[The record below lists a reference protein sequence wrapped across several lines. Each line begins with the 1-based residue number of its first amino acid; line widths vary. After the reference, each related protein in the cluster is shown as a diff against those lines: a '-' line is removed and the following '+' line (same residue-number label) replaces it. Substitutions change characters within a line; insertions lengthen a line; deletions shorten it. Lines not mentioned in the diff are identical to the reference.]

1 MRTTEVELRSKLGA
15 ALGRFTNIW
24 IKPGSRVLYA
34 GNVCA
39 LTVLN
44 LSDLVGSDGLVYVVG
59 FSGGDDVVH
68 MVGKRENVVTI
79 EEKYPYCHWHYC
91 LLVGMVD
98 VIFGEIDHCPNHPPG
113 QQLVDAERFSSD
125 AEALFELNAISTS
138 TLTHKLKHFLERN
151 LPHPRKNYKLA
162 TSDSHLGLAIAR
174 NLLVPGTSGV
184 VIYDACVVCGTKFT
198 HSSTWI
204 CTRNLAPSEA
214 RCGEKLVR
222 VQNEDR
228 TEVELRS
235 KLGAALGRFT
245 NIWIKPGSRVL
256 YAGNVCALTVLN
268 LSDLVGSDGLV
279 YVVGFSG
286 GDDVVHMA
294 GKRENVVTI
303 EEKYPYCHWHYRLLV
318 GMVDVVFGEIDHC
331 PNHPPGQQLVDAE
344 RFSSDA
350 EALFELNAIST
361 STLTHKLKH
370 FLERNLPHP
379 RKNYKLATSD
389 SHLGLAIARNLLVP
403 GTSGVVIYDVMRG
416 LRDKIHTFL
425 HLDLGAL
432 EKARLTLAR
441 LYNNQGTTS
450 PALGSSSSYPHRCTR
465 NLAPSEARCGEKLVR
480 VQNEDRTEVE
490 LRSKLGAALG
500 RFTNIWIKPG
510 SRVLY
515 AGNVCAL
522 TVLNLSDLVGSDGLV
537 YVVGFSGGDDVV
549 HMAGKRENVVT
560 IEEKYPYCHW
570 HYRLLVGMVDV
581 VFGEIDH
588 CPNHPPGQQVNNNS
602 IGRANDPFT
611 EYNRRNEF
619 TPIETVMLDGGYSV
633 SVGGHR
639 F

>member
-1 MRTTEVELRSKLGA
+1 M
-15 ALGRFTNIW
+15 
-24 IKPGSRVLYA
+24 LYP
-34 GNVCA
+34 
-39 LTVLN
+39 L
-44 LSDLVGSDGLVYVVG
+44 
-59 FSGGDDVVH
+59 
-68 MVGKRENVVTI
+68 
-79 EEKYPYCHWHYC
+79 
-91 LLVGMVD
+91 
-98 VIFGEIDHCPNHPPG
+98 
-113 QQLVDAERFSSD
+113 QLCVA
-125 AEALFELNAISTS
+125 

-184 VIYDACVVCGTKFT
+184 VIYDVMRGLRDKIHTFLHLDLGALEKAQLTLARLYNNQGTT
-198 HSSTWI
+198 SPALDSSSSYPHR

-588 CPNHPPGQQVNNNS
+588 CPNHPPGQQVFCEEVNFLVNNARFYLRAGGHYIISRQVNNNS